1 MPTRSGS
8 RSIALVGAI
17 LFAFCA
23 VAHAGN
29 AVPPPEPTPTA
40 ADPAAAE
47 KLFEQALAA
56 HERKDWPTY
65 RDLLQQTIARLPDP
79 SRLLYRLAAA
89 RLLAG
94 DPGGALDALNL
105 QVDAGIDRDPGND
118 PEFAAL
124 AGDPGFAKLRERM
137 AALRTPLVASTV
149 AFTLPERDLLTE
161 GIAHDPAT
169 GDFFVASV
177 HRRKI
182 VRRKSAGTVSD
193 LFPSGAHGAAAIL
206 GLALDP
212 ERHLLWAISAGLPQ
226 AAGLPEPERKRSALL
241 TFDPMNGA
249 WKRKVESP
257 PGDHLWNDLELAP
270 DGAVYVSDVSTLS
283 VVKITPD
290 GQITTVVEG
299 HGLRS
304 PGGLALSADGKTLYV
319 ADWAYGLATV
329 DLATGGLAWLAPPPG
344 ATVLGVDGLR
354 RDGNALIGIQNG
366 VAPARITRF
375 ELAPDGRSIVSAKL
389 LERGVPG
396 WDEPTL
402 GSLVGRDLFY
412 ISNSHWPRFADDGS
426 APPAADLD
434 EPAIRRLPL
443 DGAHDRE

>member
-8 RSIALVGAI
+8 RSIALAGAI
-17 LFAFCA
+17 LLALCSA
-23 VAHAGN
+23 ARAG
-29 AVPPPEPTPTA
+29 TPAPAPAPVT

-47 KLFEQALAA
+47 ALFEQALAA
-56 HERKDWPTY
+56 HERKDWPAY
-65 RDLLQQTIARLPDP
+65 RDLLQQTVARLPDP
-79 SRLLYRLAAA
+79 SRLFYRLAAA

-94 DPGGALDALNL
+94 DPKGAIDALNL
-105 QVDAGIDRDPGND
+105 QVAAGIDRDPGND
-118 PEFAAL
+118 PEFATL
-124 AGDPGFAKLRERM
+124 AGDPGFAKVRDRM
-137 AALRTPLVASTV
+137 AALRTPVVASTV

-182 VRRKSAGTVSD
+182 VRHPTDGRAED

-212 ERHLLWAISAGLPQ
+212 ERRLLWAISAGLPQ

-241 TFDPMNGA
+241 AFDPIDGA
-249 WKRKVESP
+249 LKRRIDSP

-270 DGAVYVSDVSTLS
+270 EGAVYVSDVSTLS

-290 GQITTVVEG
+290 GQIRTVVEG

-304 PGGLALSADGKTLYV
+304 PGGLALSRDGTTLYV
-319 ADWAYGLATV
+319 ADWAYGLAAV
-329 DLATGGLAWLAPPPG
+329 DVASGGLAWLAPPPG

-375 ELAPDGRSIVSAKL
+375 ELAPDGRSIVSARV
-389 LERGVPG
+389 LERAVPG

-402 GSLVGRDLFY
+402 GVIVGRDLY
-412 ISNSHWPRFADDGS
+412 YVSNSHWPRFGDDGA

-434 EPAIRRLPL
+434 HPAIRSLPL
-443 DGAHDRE
+443 DRGSARD